1 LEQSGVEALDAL
13 VATLS
18 EGVKQADADVYDSQF
33 ADDVLWGNPYG
44 GTLSGYTLLN
54 WAHRSIMAAGGAPPS
69 RFEIVQSMTPTDGV
83 IVAHVRRNDLSDD
96 SGNGFSETALY
107 VLVEREARWWL
118 AAGQNT
124 IIATSPTDG

>member
-1 LEQSGVEALDAL
+1 
-13 VATLS
+13 
-18 EGVKQADADVYDSQF
+18 
-33 ADDVLWGNPYG
+33 
-44 GTLSGYTLLN
+44 
-54 WAHRSIMAAGGAPPS
+54 
-69 RFEIVQSMTPTDGV
+69 MTPTDGV